1 LSAVIAMKLSGLKV
15 VDLSNFLPGPY
26 LTQILADH
34 GATVIKI
41 ESPHGGDPGREI
53 GLGDGSATAFF
64 WSLNRGKKSVV
75 LDLKN
80 PTERDALLTLCETAD
95 VFIEAFR
102 PGVMQR
108 FGLDYDTIRGRNPAI
123 VYCSLSAFGQDG
135 PYRDRPAHDLA
146 VQAISGAQSL
156 TTDSSGRPVQ
166 HGVAFSDIC
175 CGLQGL
181 AGILMGV
188 LRARETGRGDYID
201 ISMHEAVLNAFPNV
215 LGPLYVEDRPPRP
228 RQERTNGGAAFYQ
241 IYETLDGKHL
251 ALGGQELK
259 FCAALLNHLGSPD
272 LIEFCSL
279 PPGPGQD
286 LVATFLRETFA
297 AKTLAVWEAE
307 LASLDICFGAVNS
320 LPEAFADPHVVAR
333 KAVVTD
339 SNGRRHLAPVIRFRE
354 EPAEMSFEVPG
365 HGEHKKDF
373 IDALTKAKS

>member
-1 LSAVIAMKLSGLKV
+1 MKLSGLKV

-41 ESPHGGDPGREI
+41 ENPSGGDPGREI

-64 WSLNRGKKSVV
+64 WSLNRGKKSLV
-75 LDLKN
+75 LDLKDPAARN
-80 PTERDALLTLCETAD
+80 MLLTLCDTAD
-95 VFIEAFR
+95 VFVESFR

-108 FGLDYDTIRGRNPAI
+108 LGIDYDTIRSRNPAI

-135 PYRDRPAHDLA
+135 PYRDKPAHDLA

-156 TTDSSGRPVQ
+156 TTDPSGRPAQ
-166 HGVAFSDIC
+166 HGIAMADIC

-188 LRARETGRGDYID
+188 MRARETGQGDYID
-201 ISMHEAVLNAFPNV
+201 ISMHEAVLNTFPNV
-215 LGPLYVEDRPPRP
+215 LGPVYVEDRQPKP
-228 RQERTNGGAAFYQ
+228 RQERSNGGAAFYR
-241 IYETLDGKHL
+241 IYETLDGRHL
-251 ALGGQELK
+251 ALGGQEIK

-272 LIEFCSL
+272 LIEFCGL

-286 LVATFLRETFA
+286 LVATFLRETFLT
-297 AKTLAVWEAE
+297 KTLAAWEAE
-307 LASLDICFGAVNS
+307 LAGLDICFGAVKS
-320 LPEAFADPHVVAR
+320 IPEAFADPHVVAR

-354 EPAEMSFEVPG
+354 EPAEMSFDVPTQ
-365 HGEHKKDF
+365 GEHGDDV
-373 IDALTKAKS
+373 IGGLTKPKA